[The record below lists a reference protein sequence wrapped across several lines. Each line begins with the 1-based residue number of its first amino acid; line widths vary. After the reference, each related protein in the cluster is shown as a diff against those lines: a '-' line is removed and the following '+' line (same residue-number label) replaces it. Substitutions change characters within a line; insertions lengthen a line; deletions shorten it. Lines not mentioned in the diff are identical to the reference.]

1 MLDLPFPPRRS
12 HIRAFWW
19 TLIFFLALLL
29 ALLARLIELPGVI
42 ITGGLVIAVVAVSGV
57 IWERIP
63 AFCYRLWFHANKRFA
78 LGAQLYVAALIH
90 FLVFSSAPKAQIELK
105 LNDTQG
111 SMWRPY
117 PIRSPESARAHEGW
131 VGQFLENTRMP
142 ERRWWL
148 FLLPLLL
155 MLALFRAGQASDVMP
170 ENIYTLF

>member
-78 LGAQLYVAALIH
+78 LGAQTLCCSAH
-90 FLVFSSAPKAQIELK
+90 SFPCFFLCTKST
-105 LNDTQG
+105 N
-111 SMWRPY
+111 
-117 PIRSPESARAHEGW
+117 
-131 VGQFLENTRMP
+131 
-142 ERRWWL
+142 
-148 FLLPLLL
+148 
-155 MLALFRAGQASDVMP
+155 
-170 ENIYTLF
+170 